1 MIFHSYVSL
10 PEARSTRGP
19 RSKQHPLVL
28 PATPLEN
35 PQTRWDIFM
44 GKIIEWVIA
53 AIAKITKG
61 YPLVNKQFAIEH
73 GHLVR

>member
-1 MIFHSYVSL
+1 MLVYQRL
-10 PEARSTRGP
+10 GQPGQ

-28 PATPLEN
+28 PAPDSPGKSPDE
-35 PQTRWDIFM
+35 M
-44 GKIIEWVIA
+44 GHVHEKIIEWVIA

>member
-10 PEARSTRGP
+10 PEARSTRSPDSPGKSP
-19 RSKQHPLVL
+19 DEMGHVH
-28 PATPLEN
+28 
-35 PQTRWDIFM
+35 